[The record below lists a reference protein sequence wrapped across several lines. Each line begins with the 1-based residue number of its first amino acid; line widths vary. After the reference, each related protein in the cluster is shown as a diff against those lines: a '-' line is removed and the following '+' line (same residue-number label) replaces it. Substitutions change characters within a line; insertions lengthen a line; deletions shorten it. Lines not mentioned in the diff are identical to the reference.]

1 MDKTFQSV
9 VVAAVRQAKARTSLL
24 WADKLAEQLAD
35 ATPLD
40 VDRVELGER
49 LTREAIRQGI
59 PVVVAPEGF
68 RTEEAPKRRGRSKL
82 AA

>member
-9 VVAAVRQAKARTSLL
+9 IVAAVRHEKARTSLL
-24 WADKLAEQLAD
+24 WADKLAQRLAD
-35 ATPLD
+35 ATPLH

-59 PVVVAPEGF
+59 PVVVAPERF
-68 RTEEAPKRRGRSKL
+68 RTEEARK